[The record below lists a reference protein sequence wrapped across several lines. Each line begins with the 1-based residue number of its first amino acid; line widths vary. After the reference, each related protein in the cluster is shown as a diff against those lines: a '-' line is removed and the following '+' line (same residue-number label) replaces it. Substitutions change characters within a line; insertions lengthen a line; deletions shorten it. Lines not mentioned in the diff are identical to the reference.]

1 MLAAVCAREREC
13 MNTVLE
19 IYDER
24 RPGAEREL
32 RHRLELPAERMT
44 ARDLIRCRIEADV
57 AIHNAAERARFDGEI
72 AAQEANRETNR
83 DPRNQWLVTPGAIER
98 ALNGPRGVY
107 GPGVKARK
115 RMTSI
120 KSEPLIAVALEAFA
134 RNGFF
139 MIFDGRQIVD
149 LDEVLT
155 VEQDSTVT
163 FLRLVPLVGG

>member
-1 MLAAVCAREREC
+1 MNAV
-13 MNTVLE
+13 LD

-32 RHRLELPAERMT
+32 RHRLELPIEQIT

-57 AIHNAAERARFDGEI
+57 ALHNAREHARLEGKI
-72 AAQEANRETNR
+72 AAGR
-83 DPRNQWLVTPGAIER
+83 DAPTGWLVTPGAIEQ

-107 GPGVKARK
+107 GPGSHLAVVA
-115 RMTSI
+115 
-120 KSEPLIAVALEAFA
+120 SEPLIAVALEAFA

-139 MIFDGRQIVD
+139 MIFDGRQVTD

-155 VEQDSTVT
+155 VKEDSAAT

>member
-1 MLAAVCAREREC
+1 
-13 MNTVLE
+13 MNAVLE

-32 RHRLELPAERMT
+32 RHRLELPIEKIT

-57 AIHNAAERARFDGEI
+57 ALHNAAERARLDGAD
-72 AAQEANRETNR
+72 AASTE
-83 DPRNQWLVTPGAIER
+83 WLVTPGAIEQ
-98 ALNGPRGVY
+98 ALNGPRGKY
-107 GPGVKARK
+107 GPGAR
-115 RMTSI
+115 TLI
-120 KSEPLIAVALEAFA
+120 DSEPLVAVALKAFA

-139 MIFDGRQIVD
+139 MIFEGRQVVD

-155 VEQDSTVT
+155 VADDSTVT

>member
-1 MLAAVCAREREC
+1 MSAV
-13 MNTVLE
+13 LD

-32 RHRLELPAERMT
+32 RHRLELPSERLT

-57 AIHNAAERARFDGEI
+57 AIHNAVESARVDAEI
-72 AAQEANRETNR
+72 AAR
-83 DPRNQWLVTPGAIER
+83 DQWLVMPGPVER
-98 ALNGPRGVY
+98 ALNGPRGAY
-107 GPGVKARK
+107 GPGRGHKA
-115 RMTSI
+115 I
-120 KSEPLIAVALEAFA
+120 ASEPLIAVALEAFT

-139 MIFDGRQIVD
+139 MIFDGRQVTD

-155 VEQDSTVT
+155 FEQDGAVT

>member
-1 MLAAVCAREREC
+1 

-32 RHRLELPAERMT
+32 RHRLELPVERMT

-57 AIHNAAERARFDGEI
+57 AINNAVERARLDEKI
-72 AAQEANRETNR
+72 AAW
-83 DPRNQWLVTPGAIER
+83 DQWLVRPGSVER
-98 ALNGPRGVY
+98 ALNGPRGIYCPVR
-107 GPGVKARK
+107 GHKTIA
-115 RMTSI
+115 
-120 KSEPLIAVALEAFA
+120 SEPLVAVALEAFA

-139 MIFDGRQIVD
+139 MIFDGRQITD

-155 VEQDSTVT
+155 IEHDSALT

>member
-1 MLAAVCAREREC
+1 MNAV
-13 MNTVLE
+13 LD

-32 RHRLELPAERMT
+32 RHRLELPSERIT

-57 AIHNAAERARFDGEI
+57 ALHNAAERARFDSEI
-72 AAQEANRETNR
+72 AAQEANREADR

-107 GPGVKARK
+107 GPGVNARK
-115 RMTSI
+115 RATLI

-139 MIFDGRQIVD
+139 MIFDGRQVVD

-155 VEQDSTVT
+155 VTQDSTVT

>member
-1 MLAAVCAREREC
+1 
-13 MNTVLE
+13 MNAVLE

-32 RHRLELPAERMT
+32 RHRLELPSERMT

-57 AIHNAAERARFDGEI
+57 AIHNAAERARFDRDI
-72 AAQEANRETNR
+72 AAQETDR
-83 DPRNQWLVTPGAIER
+83 DPRNGWLVTPGAVER
-98 ALNGPRGVY
+98 TLNGPRSAY
-107 GPGVKARK
+107 GPGCRLGL
-115 RMTSI
+115 I

-149 LDEVLT
+149 LDEELT
-155 VEQDSTVT
+155 VEHDSTVT

>member
-1 MLAAVCAREREC
+1 
-13 MNTVLE
+13 MNAVLE
-19 IYDER
+19 IYDEQ
-24 RPGAEREL
+24 RPGAERQL
-32 RHRLELPAERMT
+32 RHRLELPTERMT

-57 AIHNAAERARFDGEI
+57 AIHNAVERTRFDETI
-72 AAQEANRETNR
+72 AADR
-83 DPRNQWLVTPGAIER
+83 DASNGWLVTPGPVER

-107 GPGVKARK
+107 GPG
-115 RMTSI
+115 SHLDLI
-120 KSEPLIAVALEAFA
+120 KSERMIAVALEAFA

-155 VEQDSTVT
+155 IEQDSAVT

>member
-1 MLAAVCAREREC
+1 MNAV
-13 MNTVLE
+13 LD

-32 RHRLELPAERMT
+32 RHRLELPIERIT

-57 AIHNAAERARFDGEI
+57 ALHNAAERARLDGTI
-72 AAQEANRETNR
+72 AAREA
-83 DPRNQWLVTPGAIER
+83 DARNQWLVTPGAIEQ
-98 ALNGPRGVY
+98 ALNGPRGAY

-115 RMTSI
+115 SMTLI
-120 KSEPLIAVALEAFA
+120 ESEPLIAVALDAFA

-149 LDEVLT
+149 LDEVLI
-155 VEQDSTVT
+155 VEHDSAVT

>member
-1 MLAAVCAREREC
+1 MNAV
-13 MNTVLE
+13 LD

-32 RHRLELPAERMT
+32 RHRLELPIERIT

-57 AIHNAAERARFDGEI
+57 AIHNAREHARLEGKI
-72 AAQEANRETNR
+72 AADRAAPNG
-83 DPRNQWLVTPGAIER
+83 WLVTPGPVEQ

-107 GPGVKARK
+107 GPGSHLGV
-115 RMTSI
+115 I
-120 KSEPLIAVALEAFA
+120 ESEPLIAVALAAFA

-139 MIFDGRQIVD
+139 MIFDGRQITD
-149 LDEVLT
+149 LDDVLT
-155 VEQDSTVT
+155 VKDDSTVT

>member
-1 MLAAVCAREREC
+1 
-13 MNTVLE
+13 MNAVLE

-24 RPGAEREL
+24 QPGAEREL
-32 RHRLELPAERMT
+32 RHRLELPFERIT
-44 ARDLIRCRIEADV
+44 ARDLICCRIEADV
-57 AIHNAAERARFDGEI
+57 AIHNAAERARHEGKI
-72 AAQEANRETNR
+72 AADR
-83 DPRNQWLVTPGAIER
+83 DASDGWLVTPGPVER

-107 GPGVKARK
+107 GPGSRPDL
-115 RMTSI
+115 I
-120 KSEPLIAVALEAFA
+120 ESERLIAVALEAFA

-155 VEQDSTVT
+155 LEADSTVT

>member
-1 MLAAVCAREREC
+1 

-32 RHRLELPAERMT
+32 RHRLELPVERMT

-57 AIHNAAERARFDGEI
+57 AIHNAAERARFDEDL
-72 AAQEANRETNR
+72 ATDRAE
-83 DPRNQWLVTPGAIER
+83 RNEWLVMPGAVER
-98 ALNGPRGVY
+98 ALNGPRGTY
-107 GPGVKARK
+107 GPGRAHKTIA
-115 RMTSI
+115 
-120 KSEPLIAVALEAFA
+120 SEPLVAVAIEAFT

-139 MIFDGRQIVD
+139 MIFDGRQITD
-149 LDEVLT
+149 LDEELT
-155 VEQDSTVT
+155 VEHDSTLT